1 MDFTK
6 LNKEQLRAATF
17 NGKHLL
23 VLAGA
28 GTGKTRTIIARAVH
42 LISVG
47 VKPERIKILSFT
59 KKSALEIAER
69 I

>member
-6 LNKEQLRAATF
+6 LNQEQLKAATF

-28 GTGKTRTIIARAVH
+28 GTGKTINADPKDIKKGRWLRQQLTT
-42 LISVG
+42 
-47 VKPERIKILSFT
+47 KDER
-59 KKSALEIAER
+59 
-69 I
+69 